1 MTKEKRPVTI
11 CHMLTSLNGKIDGE
25 FMSHPDGQLA
35 RQHYNRIRNEFQCE
49 AVVYG
54 QVTMKGGYASGVRK
68 VAESETPLSHL
79 QDYLACTDADHYI
92 VSLDPQGTLCLPH
105 GWIERKG
112 RPTAHVIQ
120 VLSPQVSQQYC
131 DQLRRNQV
139 SYLILPQYE
148 CRTLLSRLAQSFGIE
163 RVLIAGG
170 GITDNSFLQQGVLDE
185 LSLVVAPV
193 VETCRSATAFETIN
207 PQPDQPQGLQLKQ
220 AVALEGG
227 AVWLRYQR
235 KEK

>member
-92 VSLDPQGTLCLPH
+92 VSLDPQGTLCLP
-105 GWIERKG
+105 
-112 RPTAHVIQ
+112 
-120 VLSPQVSQQYC
+120 
-131 DQLRRNQV
+131 
-139 SYLILPQYE
+139 QYE

-193 VETCRSATAFETIN
+193 VETCRSATAFETMN